1 MKLNKTEMKSP
12 LKYDSKPKSKSV
24 KKNPIEKWLKKQ
36 FREGFSK
43 MKSSF
48 EELDIQKT
56 GQVITN
62 SRLLF
67 GFFLYYE

>member
-1 MKLNKTEMKSP
+1 MIRKLVCDQTEMKSP
-12 LKYDSKPKSKSV
+12 QKYDSKPKPKRA

-56 GQVITN
+56 GQVTSI
-62 SRLLF
+62 
-67 GFFLYYE
+67 